1 MKNVFAVAAVLV
13 VTASLSA
20 CGGGSSGAAPE
31 AAPTP
36 EENKTHTI
44 LYEVTSDGATSP
56 SVIVSGKMGGDKE
69 QLIDVALPFTQEFTD
84 KNETEYESFY
94 SVSASKDDSAASIT
108 CRITIDGEVMDEQ
121 TSTGIESP
129 YCSAFPDL

>member
-1 MKNVFAVAAVLV
+1 MKNVLAAAAVLV

-20 CGGGSSGAAPE
+20 CGGSSGAAPE
-31 AAPTP
+31 TTPTP

-44 LYEVTSDGATSP
+44 VYEVTSDGATSP
-56 SVIVSGKMGGDKE
+56 SVIISGKMGGEKE

-94 SVSASKDDSAASIT
+94 SLSASKDESAASIT
-108 CRITIDGEVMDEQ
+108 CRITIDGEVMDER
-121 TSTGIESP
+121 TSTGTDSP
-129 YCSAFPDL
+129 FCSAAPDL